1 MIPSLFLATQW
12 LSGTAILFVCFSDFI
27 ISHVQSIQLIGRGS
41 YGQFDVMLSF
51 CQVLYF
57 LRVYLSAID
66 GKYVAVKEIYNE
78 ESGKQESGKQESSI
92 LQTIR
97 FSSYQFSSII
107 SIDTVKSNPLLRT
120 QFDQTKFFVLKMH
133 IILNSSMQTQGFQFS
148 LITFCMF
155 NSRQQKQFLAR
166 AYGHSF
172 QRDLLKK

>member
-1 MIPSLFLATQW
+1 
-12 LSGTAILFVCFSDFI
+12 
-27 ISHVQSIQLIGRGS
+27 
-41 YGQFDVMLSF
+41 MLSF

-97 FSSYQFSSII
+97 FSSYQLSSII

-120 QFDQTKFFVLKMH
+120 
-133 IILNSSMQTQGFQFS
+133 
-148 LITFCMF
+148 
-155 NSRQQKQFLAR
+155 
-166 AYGHSF
+166 
-172 QRDLLKK
+172 